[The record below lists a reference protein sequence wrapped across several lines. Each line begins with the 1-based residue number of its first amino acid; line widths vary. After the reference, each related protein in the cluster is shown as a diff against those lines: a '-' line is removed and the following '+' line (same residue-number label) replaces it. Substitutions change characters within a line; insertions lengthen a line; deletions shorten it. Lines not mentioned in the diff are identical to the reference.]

1 MRRYGVNWPFLQL
14 VDQFHHLVV
23 MVLDDPGALWSHH
36 LLSVA
41 SALVHRSQDSIL
53 RRVRVASATVD
64 ENRFYEL
71 FYLLFQLFI
80 CNRLVEKCSELPIR
94 TLETAE

>member
-1 MRRYGVNWPFLQL
+1 MRRRGVNWPFLQL
-14 VDQFHHLVV
+14 VDQFHHLLVV
-23 MVLDDPGALWSHH
+23 VLDDPGALWAHH

-41 SALVHRSQDSIL
+41 SALVHSRQDSVL
-53 RRVRVASATVD
+53 GWFRVASATVD
-64 ENRFYEL
+64 EDRFYEL

-80 CNRLVEKCSELPIR
+80 CNRLFEKCGELSIR